1 MTVQLLPPAVDSALR
16 AALVESRQRW
26 RDFVAMAADL
36 AWETDGEGRLTFV
49 HPDPAL
55 GWPAAELLGRPA
67 EDLLAEAATGKPA
80 FSPFRPEA
88 QTRGVRAWLRRAD
101 GELVCL
107 SFAAVPLYDQ
117 AGRLSGARGLA
128 RDVTEEERRSASLA
142 AALRREALIDAILQE
157 ARTEILARDMLRAA
171 VRALLPALGAAGA
184 AVLEGR
190 NGSLSPV
197 AKDGEPLAGMVAH
210 AARLAPR
217 LASAPVTERIG
228 ARVPLIAAPARQPGG
243 ESGVLL
249 VWRARDGRD
258 WDEEEGMLVAAAG
271 DFLGLILAQHSLQAE
286 MLRQARTDP
295 LTGLLN
301 RRAFLEEL
309 ERRLDRLAHERR
321 PGALLFV
328 DLDNLKQVN
337 DRLGHDAGDSAIR
350 AAAEL
355 LRAAVR
361 PTDLVARLGGDE
373 FALWLD
379 GADLAAAV
387 ARAER
392 LVADARLALAHAAPP
407 EVPLSLSIGVAV
419 RTHRDETVGH
429 LLTRAD
435 AAMYAVKRDG
445 KAGWAVAPCAK

>member
-1 MTVQLLPPAVDSALR
+1 MTVQILPSSVDSALR
-16 AALVESRQRW
+16 AALLDSRQRW
-26 RDFVAMAADL
+26 RDFVAMAADF
-36 AWETDGEGRLTFV
+36 AWETDAEGRLTFV

-67 EDLLAEAATGKPA
+67 EDLLAEAGTGKPA

-88 QTRGVRAWLRRAD
+88 QSRGARAWLRRAD

-107 SFAAVPLYDQ
+107 SFAAVPLHDPT
-117 AGRLSGARGLA
+117 GRVSGARGVA
-128 RDVTEEERRSASLA
+128 RDVTEEEKRTACLA

-171 VRALLPALGAAGA
+171 VRAMLPALGAAGA
-184 AVLEGR
+184 AVLAER
-190 NGSLSPV
+190 NGSLAPV
-197 AKDGEPLAGMVAH
+197 ARDGEPLEGLVGL
-210 AARLAPR
+210 AARLAPH
-217 LASAPVTERIG
+217 LGAGPLTERIAG
-228 ARVPLIAAPARQPGG
+228 RVPLVAAPARQPGG
-243 ESGVLL
+243 ERGVLL
-249 VWRARDGRD
+249 VWRAPEGRS
-258 WDEEEGMLVAAAG
+258 WDEEERVLVAAAG
-271 DFLGLILAQHSLQAE
+271 DFLGLILAQDSMQAE

-337 DRLGHDAGDSAIR
+337 DRLGHDAGDAAIR
-350 AAAEL
+350 ASAEL

-379 GADLAAAV
+379 GVDLAAAV

-392 LVADARLALAHAAPP
+392 LVADSRLALAHAAPP
-407 EVPLSLSIGVAV
+407 GVTLSLSIGIAV
-419 RTHRDETVGH
+419 RTNGEEGVGH
-429 LLTRAD
+429 LLMRAD

-445 KAGWAVAPCAK
+445 KAGWSVAA

>member
-1 MTVQLLPPAVDSALR
+1 MPVQLLPSSADAALR
-16 AALVESRQRW
+16 AALLDSRQRW
-26 RDFVAMAADL
+26 RDFVAMAADF
-36 AWETDGEGRLTFV
+36 AWETDEEGRLTFV

-55 GWPAAELLGRPA
+55 GWAAAELLGRPA

-80 FSPFRPEA
+80 FSPFRPLD
-88 QTRGVRAWLRRAD
+88 QRRGARAWLRRAD

-107 SFAAVPLYDQ
+107 SFAAVPLFDG
-117 AGRLSGARGLA
+117 AGRVSGARGVA
-128 RDVTEEERRSASLA
+128 RDVTEEEKRSACLA

-171 VRALLPALGAAGA
+171 VRAMLPALGAAGA
-184 AVLEGR
+184 AVLAER
-190 NGSLSPV
+190 NGGLAVV
-197 AKDGEPLAGMVAH
+197 AKDGQGIDGLVAVATRLLPHLGAGAWTETPPRSGPLLAVA
-210 AARLAPR
+210 
-217 LASAPVTERIG
+217 
-228 ARVPLIAAPARQPGG
+228 ARQPGG
-243 ESGVLL
+243 ELGMLL
-249 VWRARDGRD
+249 VWRAVGGRG
-258 WDEEEGMLVAAAG
+258 WDEEEQHLVAAAG
-271 DFLGLILAQHSLQAE
+271 DFVGLILAQDTMQAE

-309 ERRLDRLAHERR
+309 ERRFDRLARERR

-337 DRLGHDAGDSAIR
+337 DRLGHDAGDAAIR

-379 GADLAAAV
+379 GADQAIAV

-392 LVADARLALAHAAPP
+392 LVADARLALAHTAPP
-407 EVPLSLSIGVAV
+407 DVTLSLSIGIAV
-419 RTHRDETVGH
+419 RTAGDETVGH
-429 LLTRAD
+429 LLMRAD
-435 AAMYAVKRDG
+435 TAMYAVKRGG
-445 KAGWAVAPCAK
+445 KAGWSVAA